1 MKQSVIIGAGS
12 WGTALAALWG
22 TDGRPISLWGNN
34 AARIS
39 RVQSSRENT
48 EYLPG
53 IRLPD
58 NISATHELSDCSEA
72 DLIVF
77 VTPSTALREI
87 ATRVRNAGVKENAVL
102 LSCTKGIE
110 HGSGMRMSEILSDLF
125 SSNPVAVLSGP
136 NLAIEVVRS
145 LPTATVIG
153 CANEKYAIEL
163 QRFLGSEHFRIYTS
177 DDVVSIELGARSR
190 MFSRLRPA

>member
-1 MKQSVIIGAGS
+1 
-12 WGTALAALWG
+12 G
-22 TDGRPISLWGNN
+22 TDGRTISLWVNKS
-34 AARIS
+34 ARIS

-77 VTPSTALREI
+77 VTPSIALREI

-102 LSCTKGIE
+102 LSCTKEIE
-110 HGSGMRMSEILSDLF
+110 HGRGLRMSKIL
-125 SSNPVAVLSGP
+125 
-136 NLAIEVVRS
+136 
-145 LPTATVIG
+145 
-153 CANEKYAIEL
+153 
-163 QRFLGSEHFRIYTS
+163 
-177 DDVVSIELGARSR
+177 
-190 MFSRLRPA
+190 

>member
-39 RVQSSRENT
+39 RIQSSRENT

-58 NISATHELSDCSEA
+58 NLCATHELSDCSEA

-77 VTPSTALREI
+77 VTPSIALRD
-87 ATRVRNAGVKENAVL
+87 VMP
-102 LSCTKGIE
+102 
-110 HGSGMRMSEILSDLF
+110 GSKKMR
-125 SSNPVAVLSGP
+125 
-136 NLAIEVVRS
+136 
-145 LPTATVIG
+145 
-153 CANEKYAIEL
+153 CC
-163 QRFLGSEHFRIYTS
+163 
-177 DDVVSIELGARSR
+177 
-190 MFSRLRPA
+190 